1 MLNDSA
7 TGIYLAY
14 PRTEES
20 RVDREGQW
28 TLVNCKHTKVG
39 FAAHSF
45 RASSAQYRRDF
56 DGNVKFM
63 PLAEVPAQDLA
74 EVEQA
79 LISKLSSRFPRVS
92 CAANWFVTQDRQSI
106 ISMIYAQL
114 TEASRDTAA
123 TGGEIVEE
131 TG

>member
-1 MLNDSA
+1 MLNESA

-14 PRTEES
+14 PRTEAF

-45 RASSAQYRRDF
+45 SASSAQSRRDF
-56 DGNVKFM
+56 EGDIKFM

-74 EVEQA
+74 ALEQTV
-79 LISKLSSRFPRVS
+79 ISHMCSRYERVS
-92 CAANWFVTQDRQSI
+92 CAANWFVTQDRQAI
-106 ISMIYAQL
+106 ISMIYAL
-114 TEASRDTAA
+114 LSDASRDNADA
-123 TGGEIVEE
+123 GGYLVEE